1 MMINRMDEAFK
12 TKMAFYDYDEEG
24 LLEHGI

>member
-1 MMINRMDEAFK
+1 MINRMDEAFK